1 MDLTTALQVRLLS
14 PVTSARKSVA
24 SERKHLTVHYC
35 GFRMFTGNY
44 DEYMG
49 FETDVDALVYMM
61 LANDVARM
69 VNKDAVTIAEDVS
82 GMPTLGRPVREGG
95 LGFDYR
101 LAMSIPDKWVELLGG
116 KQLPGNIYTG
126 GIPDEQWD
134 LSNIVFTLEN
144 RR

>member
-1 MDLTTALQVRLLS
+1 
-14 PVTSARKSVA
+14 
-24 SERKHLTVHYC
+24 
-35 GFRMFTGNY
+35 
-44 DEYMG
+44 MG
-49 FETDVDALVYMM
+49 FQTDVDALVYMM

-116 KQLPGNIYTG
+116 KQLPGNQYTG